1 VGFGF
6 SLIDGALHGIDARN
20 PESTLLATLMVWAA
34 ERRRLVLAVSV
45 LLALGSGAA
54 LTRLTFDHDV
64 LHLLPQRGA
73 AVQAFARYL
82 SLFGSL
88 DRLYVV
94 VESTGDRPIT
104 DFADGIAAFT
114 DRLRRSPD
122 IAHVDS
128 SLFGAERD
136 WSYLADRQLL
146 LFDRA
151 TLPHVIQRFRPEGMD
166 AALAQSRAM
175 LAVPSEQLKQLVQ
188 QDPLGLLP
196 LLRQE
201 LSGGRSLPFDP
212 TIEGYV
218 SQDRRRRL
226 IIVEPSQPPFDTT
239 FARRVLQDIENARSA
254 IAAPPRDEW
263 DDGAATPESSPTLEI
278 AGGHRVAVETE
289 ALVRRE
295 TILNTVES
303 LTAVLVLLLLAFR
316 SPWLVLYGGVPIAL
330 ASILVLAAAAVLGVP
345 LSPAAAGSAAM
356 LFGLGVDASVLLFV
370 RYREEWAGGHDGTA
384 VVRRLAEPARS
395 IVLGVAT
402 TSATFAALLWMD
414 FPSLQEMGALVGG
427 GILICGALT
436 LVLIPALMAWH
447 SPARTAPPLEAPGL
461 ARFVTGHPRAI
472 LGVAGVA
479 TVVLA
484 MFVPR
489 VTFEATLDRLR
500 PQIPANDVERR
511 IAAQFGLPQDVYLVM
526 TEGPDLEPLLEAHHR
541 LADRLAQT
549 SGAPPLNS
557 PVTLL
562 PPRSAQLERAAEV
575 RAAGLAPATVAAEL
589 EAAADRGGFRVGTFA
604 PFARRLPQLLDVAE
618 PVTWDGLREHGLGDL
633 IDRFVARSGHLY
645 TVVAY
650 SYPATPREAE
660 VLAEAVR
667 ESGGGLRLTGTPLV
681 NAELAERFWPQFGWA
696 ILSGGLAVLLMIA
709 VTFRRA
715 ADTTLAALPVALGLL
730 WTAGILGAFGVTL
743 DLFSA
748 FGILTFLGI
757 GVDYGIHFMM
767 RYDGEPDPDPRAA
780 VTHLGPAIL
789 LAGATTL
796 AGFGTLC
803 FSAYRPLQSLGIVL
817 FTSVA
822 SAITI
827 TMFVLPAILT
837 LRPSETGP
845 RGPRKRGQSP
855 FFRRTL
861 EEKGDSPLFRSR

>member
-1 VGFGF
+1 
-6 SLIDGALHGIDARN
+6 
-20 PESTLLATLMVWAA
+20 MVWAA
-34 ERRRLVLAVSV
+34 ERRRLVLAIALV
-45 LLALGSGAA
+45 LALGSGAA

-64 LHLLPQRGA
+64 LHLLPQRGE

-94 VESTGDRPIT
+94 VESAGDRPIT
-104 DFADGIAAFT
+104 DYAEGIAAFT
-114 DRLRRSPD
+114 DRLRQSPD

-151 TLPHVIQRFRPEGMD
+151 TLPHVLQRFRPEGMD
-166 AALAQSRAM
+166 AALAGSRAM

-196 LLRQE
+196 LLRQQ
-201 LSGGRSLPFDP
+201 LGGGRSLPFDP
-212 TIEGYV
+212 TVEGYV
-218 SQDRRRRL
+218 SPDRRRRL
-226 IIVEPSQPPFDTT
+226 IIVEPSQPPFDTA
-239 FARRVLQDIENARSA
+239 FARRVLQDIENARAA
-254 IAAPPRDEW
+254 IAAPPREDWDE
-263 DDGAATPESSPTLEI
+263 DAARPEPPPALEI

-289 ALVRRE
+289 VLVRRE
-295 TILNTVES
+295 TMLNTIES

-316 SPWLVLYGGVPIAL
+316 SPRLVLYGGAPIAL
-330 ASILVLAAAAVLGVP
+330 ASILVLAAAAVLRIP

-370 RYREEWAGGHDGTA
+370 RYREEWAAGRDGIA
-384 VVRRLAEPARS
+384 VVRRLEEPARS

-402 TSATFAALLWMD
+402 TAATFAALLWMD

-436 LVLIPALMAWH
+436 LVLIPALMAWR
-447 SPARTAPPLEAPGL
+447 SPPRTAPALEAPRL
-461 ARFVTGHPRAI
+461 ARFVTSHPRAI
-472 LGVAGVA
+472 LGAALAG
-479 TVVLA
+479 TLVLA
-484 MFVPR
+484 VFVPR
-489 VTFEATLDRLR
+489 VSFQATLDRLR
-500 PQIPANDVERR
+500 PQIAANDVERR

-526 TEGPDLEPLLEAHHR
+526 AEGPDLEPLLEAHQR

-549 SGAPPLNS
+549 AGAPALNS

-562 PPRSAQLERAAEV
+562 PPRSEQLARAAEV
-575 RAAGLAPATVAAEL
+575 RAARLAPAAVAAEL
-589 EAAADRGGFRVGTFA
+589 DAVADRAGFRAGTFT
-604 PFARRLPQLLDVAE
+604 PFSRRLPRLLDVGE
-618 PVTWDGLREHGLGDL
+618 PVTRDGLREHGLGDL
-633 IDRFVARSGHLY
+633 IDRFVARSGDAY

-650 SYPATPREAE
+650 SYPATPREAQL
-660 VLAEAVR
+660 LADAAR

-681 NAELAERFWPQFGWA
+681 NAELAERFWPHFRWA
-696 ILSGGLAVLLMIA
+696 IAGGGAAVLLMIA
-709 VTFRRA
+709 VTFRRLT
-715 ADTTLAALPVALGLL
+715 DTTLAALPVALGLL
-730 WTAGILGAFGVTL
+730 WTAGLLGAFGVTL

-767 RYDGEPDPDPRAA
+767 RYRGEPEPDPRAV

-789 LAGATTL
+789 LAAATTL

-803 FSAYRPLQSLGIVL
+803 FSAYGPLRSLGIVL

-822 SAITI
+822 SAIAI
-827 TMFVLPAILT
+827 TMLVLPAILT
-837 LRPSETGP
+837 LDVQRRGRASAFAKATADAVSEASARPTTPSVPGALKPGRSETHPQTG
-845 RGPRKRGQSP
+845 
-855 FFRRTL
+855 RR
-861 EEKGDSPLFRSR
+861 